1 MKTIETFTE
10 RQLKDVVLPDRTK
23 SYHPVS
29 HGEILDNIYEQAAKN
44 GLTISNTQYKVARGG
59 NQVIGVMDVTS
70 PSDNNEFG
78 MRMAWRNSYDKTM
91 SFGYAAG
98 IQAFICSNGMIS
110 GEIQLR
116 KKHVGSVEEEAKY
129 IISEGFSQIGD
140 IYQLMVDSAN
150 RLKEIE
156 IDKKLNAELIGRMLL
171 QEEFL
176 NTMQVNVIKDQMYNS
191 KHFTTILEPGYSAYD
206 LYSHSNHSLKL
217 SHPITYIQDHIKLH
231 SFMMEEFA

>member
-1 MKTIETFTE
+1 MKTIECFTE
-10 RQLKDVVLPDRTK
+10 QQLRDINLPDRTR

-29 HGEILDNIYEQAAKN
+29 HGEILDNIYEQADKN
-44 GLTISNTQYKVARGG
+44 GLSISNTQYKIARGG
-59 NQVIGVMDVTS
+59 NQVIGVMDVHS
-70 PSDNNEFG
+70 SSDNNEFG

-140 IYQLMVDSAN
+140 IYQNMIDAAN
-150 RLKEIE
+150 RFKEIE
-156 IDKKLNAELIGRMLL
+156 VDPKLNASLIGQMLL
-171 QEEFL
+171 TEKFL
-176 NTMQVNVIKDQMYNS
+176 NTMQVNEINDQMYHS
-191 KHFTTILEPGYSAYD
+191 KHFASVLEPGYNAYD
-206 LYSHSNHSLKL
+206 LYSHTNHALKM
-217 SHPITYIQDHIKLH
+217 SHPITYIQDHIHLH
-231 SFMMEEFA
+231 SFMTNEFA

>member
-1 MKTIETFTE
+1 METIKCLTE
-10 RQLKDVVLPDRTK
+10 DQLRLVILPDRTR

-29 HGEILDNIYEQAAKN
+29 HGEILDNIYEQAIKN
-44 GLTISNTQYKVARGG
+44 NLQISNTEYKVARKG
-59 NQVIGVMDVTS
+59 NQVIGVMDIVS
-70 PSDNNEFG
+70 DSDNGEFG

-140 IYQLMVDSAN
+140 IYQSMVDAAN
-150 RLKEIE
+150 KFKEVE
-156 IDKKLNAELIGRMLL
+156 VNPKLNASLIGQMLL
-171 QEEFL
+171 TEKFL
-176 NTMQVNVIKDQMYNS
+176 NTMQVNEINNQMYHS
-191 KHFTTILEPGYSAYD
+191 KHFNTIMEPGYNAYD
-206 LYSHSNHSLKL
+206 LYSHANHALKM
-217 SHPITYIQDHIKLH
+217 SHPTTYIQDHINLH
-231 SFMMEEFA
+231 KFMLNEFS